1 MFAYRTL
8 LPTLKMEV
16 RQMLCAICC
25 SRRPSTQMVDCHP
38 WIELQ
43 LLVLKQNSSFCVL
56 FYIIRISGLQL
67 EVHPCPGSNWWHS
80 CELLFIRLSTKFLII
95 QKKKGMPDFFS
106 LYPPKLHTCHR
117 DSQTETWQDSLWQY
131 CLLVASIICHAP
143 VPQLW

>member
-67 EVHPCPGSNWWHS
+67 EVHPCPGSN
-80 CELLFIRLSTKFLII
+80 
-95 QKKKGMPDFFS
+95 
-106 LYPPKLHTCHR
+106 
-117 DSQTETWQDSLWQY
+117 
-131 CLLVASIICHAP
+131 
-143 VPQLW
+143 

>member
-43 LLVLKQNSSFCVL
+43 LLVLKQNSSFLCVIL
-56 FYIIRISGLQL
+56 YHQNQRPAVRSAPLSG
-67 EVHPCPGSNWWHS
+67 
-80 CELLFIRLSTKFLII
+80 I
-95 QKKKGMPDFFS
+95 
-106 LYPPKLHTCHR
+106 
-117 DSQTETWQDSLWQY
+117 
-131 CLLVASIICHAP
+131 
-143 VPQLW
+143 